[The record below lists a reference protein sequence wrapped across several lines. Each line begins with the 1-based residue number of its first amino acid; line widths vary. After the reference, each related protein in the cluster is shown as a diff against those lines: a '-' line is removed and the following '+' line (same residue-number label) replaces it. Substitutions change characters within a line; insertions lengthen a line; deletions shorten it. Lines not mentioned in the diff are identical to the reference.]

1 MKKYT
6 IKTGDTFFLLA
17 GRNGCCWQDIGK
29 ANPGV
34 DPCALVIGQVI
45 NIPDR
50 QTSGYGA
57 SGSAGSTY
65 SNDPGNYLTSGYA
78 QKRYDDVILEV
89 EGVKIRVARIGE
101 PTVPHEVHFILPR
114 TEIRKV
120 ECPGNGVIETSIMLS
135 NINIVNSPRI
145 EGEKSALGVIYPQVQ
160 SSEKTNS
167 EESR

>member
-1 MKKYT
+1 LKKYA
-6 IKTGDTFFLLA
+6 IKSGDTFFLLA
-17 GRNGCCWQDIGK
+17 SQNGCCWQDISK

-34 DPCALVIGQVI
+34 DPCALVIGQLI

-50 QTSGYGA
+50 QASGYGA
-57 SGSAGSTY
+57 SGSAGSAY
-65 SNDPGNYLTSGYA
+65 ANNPGNSFTGA

-145 EGEKSALGVIYPQVQ
+145 EGEKSALGVIYRQTQ
-160 SSEKTNS
+160 NSEKTNS
-167 EESR
+167 EAPK